1 MRLDTLPLTF
11 SLALLLSLDYAR
23 AAPSLPDQQQQRSS
37 SSRSLHIPISR
48 RAVTQR
54 SDEELGAWAKQQKE
68 FLEGKYGSP
77 SAPSTKRSTGY
88 NMYARA
94 PPPRPFSTSYP
105 LTLH

>member
-23 AAPSLPDQQQQRSS
+23 GAPSSPDQQQQQRSS

-54 SDEELGAWAKQQKE
+54 SDEELGLWAKQQKE
-68 FLEGKYGSP
+68 FLEAKYGSS
-77 SAPSTKRSTGY
+77 SAAQNAKRTTGY
-88 NMYARA
+88 NLYA
-94 PPPRPFSTSYP
+94 PLSPRHIH
-105 LTLH
+105 LALH